1 MASELSWAC
10 RLEMERS
17 GNEPV
22 GQVAVEPP
30 FARLPRHHTKVDEEG
45 SADELKDE
53 GVPLAL

>member
-1 MASELSWAC
+1 
-10 RLEMERS
+10 MERS

-53 GVPLAL
+53 RVPLAL